1 MNRQIAGSAVYDLI
15 TDVVALRDSLR
26 AEAATMW
33 NLDSAATLAA
43 RADGVDLVLALIE
56 RS

>member
-15 TDVVALRDSLR
+15 TDIVALRDSLR
-26 AEAATMW
+26 AEAA
-33 NLDSAATLAA
+33 ATWDDYIAA
-43 RADGVDLVLALIE
+43 RADGVDLVLELIE